1 MCSCCYE
8 MLLLKF
14 ATSTASPNYYPP
26 KHYWRCY
33 VRNQMR
39 GMKGSYE
46 VSKSADR
53 RHTDKKEGGE
63 GLGSI
68 LIWDPGSSE
77 RELGLGWCCSY
88 RSSDAIWRRCHW
100 SPFINALQES
110 MIFTTLWEITTPAVL
125 IADFFVTFVS
135 CKCKNIYHNIK
146 RISKFVKK
154 ERRTFYHMLAWMT
167 ESSVLLKRAV

>member
-1 MCSCCYE
+1 MINVLTFARYKSDKKICYQDSWSCNFSWCGKDHAFLE
-8 MLLLKF
+8 RINER
-14 ATSTASPNYYPP
+14 ASVTSSSNSV
-26 KHYWRCY
+26 WRCY
-33 VRNQMR
+33 VRHQMR
-39 GMKGSYE
+39 RMKGSWYE

-53 RHTDKKEGGE
+53 RQTDKKEGGE

-77 RELGLGWCCSY
+77 MEVGLGWICSY

-135 CKCKNIYHNIK
+135 CKCKNIYHNI
-146 RISKFVKK
+146 
-154 ERRTFYHMLAWMT
+154 
-167 ESSVLLKRAV
+167 